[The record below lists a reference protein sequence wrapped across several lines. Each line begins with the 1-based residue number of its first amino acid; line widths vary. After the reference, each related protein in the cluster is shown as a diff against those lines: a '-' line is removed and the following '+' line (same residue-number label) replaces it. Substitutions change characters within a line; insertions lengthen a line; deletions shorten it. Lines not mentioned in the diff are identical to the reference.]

1 MGDVWAVLFLIG
13 LLVRPL
19 ILLGSVGYVIV
30 ASTRIAGL
38 TGRRDAV
45 WQMTA
50 LHIALVAGLG
60 LGSELLAERGS
71 SSVLL
76 VSLATLVQAGSILA
90 VPLALRRRL
99 HRLRRSPLP
108 TDPTPDP
115 ANRARVDSEPAA
127 VPTAATPPPVT
138 SEQLSTANRAAWTI
152 AVTGTLVPWVVGLGV
167 KVYLQSQG
175 RPTLPIADFVNPT
188 ALPILLIATLSLWS
202 FPFLLLALVARYR
215 ILGRSDLR
223 RSFTQR
229 LWLVRMTYAGGMI
242 GAVVLFVGVFRQFDT
257 MYVIVPL
264 GLYIIPAMALGY
276 ALGVV
281 LVRRGWVPA

>member
-1 MGDVWAVLFLIG
+1 MGEVWGVLFLIG

-19 ILLGSVGYVIV
+19 IMLGSVGYVIV

-60 LGSELLAERGS
+60 LGSEFVAEGGS

-99 HRLRRSPLP
+99 QRLRRSPLQ

-127 VPTAATPPPVT
+127 VPTAATVPSVT
-138 SEQLSTANRAAWTI
+138 SEQLSTANWAA
-152 AVTGTLVPWVVGLGV
+152 TLVPWVVGLGV

-188 ALPILLIATLSLWS
+188 ALPILLIATLSMWS

-215 ILGRSDLR
+215 ILGRTHPQ
-223 RSFTQR
+223 RSLTQR

-242 GAVVLFVGVFRQFDT
+242 GAVVLFVGVFWQFDT
-257 MYVIVPL
+257 IYVIVPL
-264 GLYIIPAMALGY
+264 GLYIIPPMALGY
-276 ALGVV
+276 GAGVV
-281 LVRRGWVPA
+281 MIRMGRLGT